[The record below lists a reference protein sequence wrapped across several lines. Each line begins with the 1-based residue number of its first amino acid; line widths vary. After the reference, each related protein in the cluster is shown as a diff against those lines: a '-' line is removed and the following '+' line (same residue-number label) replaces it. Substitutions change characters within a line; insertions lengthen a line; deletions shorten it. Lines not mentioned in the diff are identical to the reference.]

1 MTTALIAI
9 AGIAALPVLR
19 AIIKA
24 LRAHKAAKDII
35 ADALEAGVDAVDKK

>member
-1 MTTALIAI
+1 MTAALMAITGLIAI
-9 AGIAALPVLR
+9 PVIRSL
-19 AIIKA
+19 IKS